1 MSDANNYSLSG
12 AKSEIKTLDRSKH
25 LGGIEHACLAKKQIA
40 SKALLIVLR
49 ETRLIT
55 LESLVSL
62 VI

>member
-1 MSDANNYSLSG
+1 MSDANNYSSLG
-12 AKSEIKTLDRSKH
+12 AKSEIKTLDQSKR
-25 LGGIEHACLAKKQIA
+25 LGDIEHACLAKKQIA

-55 LESLVSL
+55 LGSLVSI